1 MNRLKKLIL
10 MPAIIITMYSNTALS
25 HMKLGEW
32 GELEF
37 EIGVSS
43 QNVAKGIDE
52 NSDRISYSAGVG
64 LEIPTKFID
73 LYFAYER
80 ATVTG
85 NNYSYEDERTFGVKK
100 TINDF
105 TLDAAITE
113 TLKKG
118 DSPSNNNNDVNFVYQ
133 IIYQPQKTPYKIGL
147 VYAVNDTGGKKAEE
161 DSNVT
166 LGKNYKEI
174 NASYDFKDITLSAS
188 YGKESNDRDIRTISL
203 TKEFMDIEFT
213 ASYINATKENV
224 HSELNKDREY
234 LVFGVHK
241 HF

>member
-1 MNRLKKLIL
+1 MDRLKKLIL
-10 MPAIIITMYSNTALS
+10 IPAIIITMHSNTALS

-43 QNVAKGIDE
+43 QNVSKGIDE

-64 LEIPTKFID
+64 LEIPAKFID

-85 NNYSYEDERTFGVKK
+85 NNYSYEDERTFGVRK

-118 DSPSNNNNDVNFVYQ
+118 DSSSNNNNDVNFIYQ

-147 VYAVNDTGGKKAEE
+147 VYSVNDTGGKKAEQ

-203 TKEFMDIEFT
+203 SKEFMDIEFT

-234 LVFGVHK
+234 LVFSANK

>member
-1 MNRLKKLIL
+1 MDRLKKLIL
-10 MPAIIITMYSNTALS
+10 IPAIIITMHSNTALS
-25 HMKLGEW
+25 DMKLGEW

-43 QNVAKGIDE
+43 QNVSKGIDE

-64 LEIPTKFID
+64 LEIPAKFID

-85 NNYSYEDERTFGVKK
+85 NNYSYEDERTFGVRK

-118 DSPSNNNNDVNFVYQ
+118 DSSSNNNNDVNFIYQ

-147 VYAVNDTGGKKAEE
+147 VYSVNDTGGKKAEE

-203 TKEFMDIEFT
+203 SKEFMDIEFT

-224 HSELNKDREY
+224 HSELKKDREY
-234 LVFGVHK
+234 LVFSANK